1 MKNNDWTKQRSS
13 QGKFPTYMPVQCC
26 VGSKRPSPYIYE
38 PVILVARLDW
48 SNRKNHIP
56 NPTKAEIQNPNG
68 AKDVDD
74 INPAI
79 K

>member
-1 MKNNDWTKQRSS
+1 M
-13 QGKFPTYMPVQCC
+13 
-26 VGSKRPSPYIYE
+26 
-38 PVILVARLDW
+38 ILVARLDW
-48 SNRKNHIP
+48 SNRKNHSP